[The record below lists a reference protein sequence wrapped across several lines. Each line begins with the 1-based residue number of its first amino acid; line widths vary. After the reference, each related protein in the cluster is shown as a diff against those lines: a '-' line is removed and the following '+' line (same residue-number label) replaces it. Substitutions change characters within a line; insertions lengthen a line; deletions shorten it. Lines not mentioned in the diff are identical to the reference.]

1 LLLFSSIPAKK
12 MRFAFS
18 KHYTPPNIYKTH
30 THTHTHTHTKQN
42 KKEKRGHI
50 Y

>member
-1 LLLFSSIPAKK
+1 

-30 THTHTHTHTKQN
+30 THTHTHTENKTK
-42 KKEKRGHI
+42 KKKGGI
-50 Y
+50 YIDNTLFNSE